1 MDEFTV
7 VDTRTRAEWE
17 AWQVGDRE
25 GWKTD
30 NLAITDEGITLEK
43 EFTATYVAPVT
54 VERGELGEPLDVDVD
69 CRGTLYALG
78 ADGALHRAVGTG
90 VPFKRLACDGLGF
103 DPGARPTACCVTDE
117 TVYVVGQID
126 PAGEPTASADID
138 GVDSES
144 KDRGRRRA
152 YVQGLSVRLRQT
164 RWVVESA
171 DSLRFSDPIRV
182 VRGPKGGCYVL
193 DRGSEVGAGFVA
205 RMNAAGTA
213 TVVVEGLQRP
223 RDLTVDDEGTLTV
236 LDVDRPT
243 DTREG
248 DEEGRPVLIG
258 RAVVTREGS
267 ANVERVDAGTTTV
280 SPRQLPASA
289 ACIEAVEPGE
299 FIIGVVP
306 DAGGEQTLYRY
317 TWRERRVEPL
327 SSFKRSCRAL
337 RRGCGDDPGPQLY
350 AIGDE
355 RTNGDRA
362 WVVYV
367 LEPTETVLRG
377 PKGYTGSIDTWFDFG
392 EIRATY
398 YRIAL
403 GLGDQ
408 PPGTR
413 VDLRYAVTD
422 RDVAPEGPVDE
433 DGNVEPDD
441 CRDAKDE
448 DGGVVRWT
456 PVGESNPT
464 DVLVKAKGRQ
474 YLWIRIDLVG
484 TQYASPSVTSL
495 KTSLTH
501 ESYLE
506 YLPTIYVEDEEDPKF
521 LERFLSVFEDT
532 FGDVDHG
539 IETLTEYLDPDS
551 IPAPHLS
558 WLGSWLATAEDD
570 AWTDASKRTL
580 VSEAPILFKQRG
592 TRRGLARMLEI
603 YLGGV
608 EPTPV
613 HWAVAPWSDGGDG
626 EGGGVV
632 RDGSESTGA
641 GTFFSLVEYG
651 DVVDGERAER
661 ATMNGEERAVCESD
675 LADGP
680 LAAPFSDLVC
690 CPQEFVVV
698 LAPTVGEEARGV
710 VERIVD
716 QERPAHTV
724 GRIVPL
730 SPWGR
735 LDGHTYL
742 GVNSYL
748 PPAAFVV
755 DESYLGLN
763 SVVDGGT
770 EAQLGFGWEAR
781 LGEGLKLS

>member
-17 AWQVGDRE
+17 AWQVDDRE

-30 NLAITDEGITLEK
+30 NLAVTDEGITLEE
-43 EFTATYVAPVT
+43 EFTATYVAPAT

-78 ADGALHRAVGTG
+78 ADGALYRAVSTG
-90 VPFKRLACDGLGF
+90 VPFERLVCDGLGF
-103 DPGARPTACCVTDE
+103 DPDARPTAFCVTE
-117 TVYVVGQID
+117 EIVYVVGRMD
-126 PAGEPTASADID
+126 PAASSDID
-138 GVDSES
+138 GGNGESEGHS
-144 KDRGRRRA
+144 HGRG
-152 YVQGLSVRLRQT
+152 YVQGLSARLRQT

-171 DSLRFSDPIRV
+171 DDRRFSDPIRA
-182 VRGPKGGCYVL
+182 VRGPKGECYVL

-205 RMNAAGTA
+205 RVDAAGTA
-213 TVVVEGLQRP
+213 TVVVEGLYRP
-223 RDLTVDDEGTLTV
+223 RDLTVDGEGALTV
-236 LDVDRPT
+236 LDVDSPT
-243 DTREG
+243 DAEESKEEGRPLLTRRAVITREG
-248 DEEGRPVLIG
+248 DVD
-258 RAVVTREGS
+258 
-267 ANVERVDAGTTTV
+267 VERVDAGTTTI
-280 SPRQLPASA
+280 SPRRLPTSA

-299 FIIGVVP
+299 FVIGVVP

-317 TWRERRVEPL
+317 TWREGEVEPL

-337 RRGCGDDPGPQLY
+337 RRGYGDDPGPQLY
-350 AIGDE
+350 AIGDQN
-355 RTNGDRA
+355 TSGDRA
-362 WVVYV
+362 WAVYV
-367 LEPTETVLRG
+367 LEPTKTVLRG
-377 PKGYTGSIDTWFDFG
+377 PKGYAGSIDTWFDFG

-403 GLGDQ
+403 ELGDQ

-422 RDVAPEGPVDE
+422 RDIAPEGPVDE
-433 DGNVEPDD
+433 DADVEPDD
-441 CRDAKDE
+441 CRDANDE

-456 PVGESNPT
+456 PVDESNPT
-464 DVLVKAKGRQ
+464 DVLVESKGRR

-506 YLPTIYVEDEEDPKF
+506 YLPTIYVEDESSAEF

-539 IETLTEYLDPDS
+539 IETLTEYLDPDT
-551 IPAPHLS
+551 IPAAHLS
-558 WLGSWLATAEDD
+558 WLGSWLAIAEDN
-570 AWTDASKRTL
+570 AWADSSKRTL
-580 VSEAPILFKQRG
+580 VSEAPTLFKQRG
-592 TRRGLARMLEI
+592 TRRGLARLLEV
-603 YLGGV
+603 YLEGV

-613 HWAVAPWSDGGDG
+613 HWAVAPWNDDGN
-626 EGGGVV
+626 EEN
-632 RDGSESTGA
+632 GSESTGT

-651 DVVDGERAER
+651 DVVDGERVER
-661 ATMNGEERAVCESD
+661 ATADGEERAVCESD
-675 LADGP
+675 VADADGM

-710 VERIVD
+710 VERIVE

-724 GRIVPL
+724 GRTVPL

-748 PPAAFVV
+748 PPEAFVV

-763 SVVDGGT
+763 SVVDGGAET
-770 EAQLGFGWEAR
+770 QLGFGWEAR
-781 LGEGLKLS
+781 LGGGLKLS